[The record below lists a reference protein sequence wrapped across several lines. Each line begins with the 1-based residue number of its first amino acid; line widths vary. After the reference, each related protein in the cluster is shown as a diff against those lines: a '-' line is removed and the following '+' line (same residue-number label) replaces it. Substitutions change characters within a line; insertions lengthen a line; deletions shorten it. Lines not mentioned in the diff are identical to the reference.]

1 MIEKR
6 AFNFQ
11 DYKVR
16 ATKGLQENKSSSKYY
31 TINKTIFHTSYPVW
45 NRPAEVYDYNWD
57 CHAKLAWLYTY
68 RYENEDFYP
77 IAGNFSDIVS

>member
-45 NRPAEVYDYNWD
+45 NRPAEVYDY
-57 CHAKLAWLYTY
+57 KLGLSRKISVIIYVQTWKRRFLPNST
-68 RYENEDFYP
+68 
-77 IAGNFSDIVS
+77 